1 MLEKIPDVPDG
12 IDALKAVGT
21 LTKEDYERTV
31 EPILDEARR
40 RGRRIRLL
48 VQVGPEYEGFT
59 AGMVWEK
66 AATGLRSFST
76 LRLFDGY
83 AIVSDAE
90 WIREWTHLFG
100 FLLPFPL
107 RVFGNDER
115 DDAIAW
121 LSSLPEAPGLSHRL
135 LPESGLIVAEVSEPL
150 RAQDFDAL
158 AATAQKW
165 LETHDRRAGH
175 RRPRPQVPRLAEYRR
190 PCGVTSGSCVTTTA
204 RSAASRWPPTASSP
218 MWSPRLAR
226 HLVQPDVKAFGYDE
240 LDRAISWAAGSAGER
255 PTAAEAATGSPRS
268 GS

>member
-21 LTKEDYERTV
+21 LTKDDYERAV

-48 VQVGPEYEGFT
+48 VQIGPEYEGFT
-59 AGMVWEK
+59 AGMAWEK
-66 AATGLRSFST
+66 AATGLRSFSA

-90 WIREWTHLFG
+90 WIREWTHLVG

-107 RVFGNDER
+107 RVFGNGER
-115 DDAIAW
+115 DEAIAW
-121 LSSLPEAPGLSHRL
+121 LSSLPESAGVAPRL
-135 LPESGLIVAEVSEPL
+135 LPESGVLVAEVSEPL

-165 LETHDRRAGH
+165 LATHDGLQGIVLHTRKFPGWQNTAALRRH
-175 RRPRPQVPRLAEYRR
+175 IRFVRDHQRKVRRIAVATNSRLADVA
-190 PCGVTSGSCVTTTA
+190 PHLV
-204 RSAASRWPPTASSP
+204 
-218 MWSPRLAR
+218 R
-226 HLVQPDVKAFGYDE
+226 HIVQPDVRAFGYDE
-240 LDRAISWAAGSAGER
+240 LDRAVSWAAGSTGEG
-255 PTAAEAATGSPRS
+255 ASSAEADSGATPSAP
-268 GS
+268 

>member
-21 LTKEDYERTV
+21 LTKEDYERAV

-59 AGMVWEK
+59 AGMAWEK
-66 AATGLRSFST
+66 AATGLRSFSM

-83 AIVSDAE
+83 AIVSDAG
-90 WIREWTHLFG
+90 WIREWTLLVG

-107 RVFGNDER
+107 RVFANDER
-115 DDAIAW
+115 DEAIAW
-121 LSSLPEAPGLSHRL
+121 LSSLPEAAGLSHRL
-135 LPESGLIVAEVSEPL
+135 LPESGVIVAEVSEPL

-165 LETHDRRAGH
+165 LETHDGLQGIVLHARKFPGWQNTAALRRHVRFVRDHQRKLGRIA
-175 RRPRPQVPRLAEYRR
+175 VATNSRLAE
-190 PCGVTSGSCVTTTA
+190 VA
-204 RSAASRWPPTASSP
+204 
-218 MWSPRLAR
+218 PRVAR
-226 HLVQPDVKAFGYDE
+226 HVVQPDVKAFGYDE
-240 LDRAISWAAGSAGER
+240 LDRAISWAAGSGGER
-255 PTAAEAATGSPRS
+255 ATASEAGPGPARS
-268 GS
+268 GP

>member
-1 MLEKIPDVPDG
+1 MLEKIPDVPAG

-59 AGMVWEK
+59 AGMAWEK

-76 LRLFDGY
+76 LRLIDGY

-90 WIREWTHLFG
+90 WIREWTHLVG

-107 RVFGNDER
+107 RVFGNYER
-115 DDAIAW
+115 DEAIAW
-121 LSSLPEAPGLSHRL
+121 LSSLPEGTGLSHRL
-135 LPESGLIVAEVSEPL
+135 LSESGVIVAEISEPL

-158 AATAQKW
+158 GATAQKW
-165 LETHDRRAGH
+165 LETHDGLQGIVLHVRKFPGWQNTGALRRH
-175 RRPRPQVPRLAEYRR
+175 IRFVRDHQRRIGRIAVATNSKVAEVAPRV
-190 PCGVTSGSCVTTTA
+190 
-204 RSAASRWPPTASSP
+204 
-218 MWSPRLAR
+218 AR
-226 HLVQPDVKAFGYDE
+226 HVVRPDVKAFGYDE
-240 LDRAISWAAGSAGER
+240 LDRAIAWAAGSDAGR
-255 PTAAEAATGSPRS
+255 AAPPAADPGPTTS